1 MTPAAPS
8 FDDGLDRLEALV
20 QQLESG
26 SLSLEDAL
34 ARFEE
39 GVQLSQA
46 LQKQLAEAQRRV
58 EVLKAGLG
66 GRVPRRTPGR
76 GQGIPMREA
85 STQVQADLDRLIP
98 LLDTVLTTPFRQGEA
113 QRLGEAMRYSLE
125 AGGKRVRPVLCILA
139 CEAVGGTSAQALPG
153 ALALEYVHTY
163 SLIHDDLPAMDD
175 DDLRRGRP
183 TNHKVFG
190 EGHAILAGDALLTEA
205 FGVLAAAAL
214 DPGRRAEALVLL
226 AEGAGWRGMAGG
238 QALDL
243 EGETLHSYDLD
254 HLRLIHRLKTGAL
267 LRTSVE
273 IGAVLG
279 GAAPVERS
287 ALRAYGEAIG
297 LAFQIQDDILDAT
310 ATEADLGKRAGKD
323 AGRGKITYPS
333 LLGLDGARKAL
344 EEATETAL
352 CHLASLPNQNSL
364 AAWAQYLA
372 LRGK

>member
-1 MTPAAPS
+1 
-8 FDDGLDRLEALV
+8 
-20 QQLESG
+20 
-26 SLSLEDAL
+26 
-34 ARFEE
+34 
-39 GVQLSQA
+39 
-46 LQKQLAEAQRRV
+46 
-58 EVLKAGLG
+58 
-66 GRVPRRTPGR
+66 
-76 GQGIPMREA
+76 
-85 STQVQADLDRLIP
+85 
-98 LLDTVLTTPFRQGEA
+98 
-113 QRLGEAMRYSLE
+113 MRYSLE
-125 AGGKRVRPVLCILA
+125 AGGKRVRPVLCLLA
-139 CEAVGGTSAQALPG
+139 CEAVGGTSTQALPG

-205 FGVLAAAAL
+205 FGVLASADL
-214 DPGRRAEALVLL
+214 DPTKRAEALKLL

-243 EGETLHSYDLD
+243 EGEKVASYDLD

-267 LRTSVE
+267 LRASLE

-279 GAAPVERS
+279 GAAPAERA

-310 ATEADLGKRAGKD
+310 ATDADLGKRAGKD

-344 EEATETAL
+344 SEATETAL
-352 CHLASLPNQNSL
+352 CHLASLPNRNSL

-372 LRGK
+372 LRAR

>member
-1 MTPAAPS
+1 MS
-8 FDDGLDRLEALV
+8 
-20 QQLESG
+20 ES
-26 SLSLEDAL
+26 S
-34 ARFEE
+34 
-39 GVQLSQA
+39 
-46 LQKQLAEAQRRV
+46 AQV
-58 EVLKAGLG
+58 K
-66 GRVPRRTPGR
+66 
-76 GQGIPMREA
+76 
-85 STQVQADLDRLIP
+85 ADLDRLIP
-98 LLDTVLTTPFRQGEA
+98 FLDAALTGPFGQGEA
-113 QRLGEAMRYSLE
+113 QRLAEAMRYSLE

-183 TNHKVFG
+183 TNHKIYG

-205 FGVLAAAAL
+205 FGVLASADL
-214 DPGRRAEALVLL
+214 DPVRRAEALKLL
-226 AEGAGWRGMAGG
+226 AEGSGWRGMAGG

-243 EGETLHSYDLD
+243 EGEKIQSYDLD
-254 HLRLIHRLKTGAL
+254 HLQLIHRLKTGAL
-267 LRTSVE
+267 LRASLE

-279 GAAPVERS
+279 GAMPAERA

-310 ATEADLGKRAGKD
+310 ATDADLGKRAGKD

-333 LLGLDGARKAL
+333 LLGLEGARKAL
-344 EEATETAL
+344 SEATETAL
-352 CHLASLPNQNSL
+352 CHLASLPNRNSL

-372 LRGK
+372 QRAK

>member
-1 MTPAAPS
+1 VS
-8 FDDGLDRLEALV
+8 
-20 QQLESG
+20 
-26 SLSLEDAL
+26 
-34 ARFEE
+34 
-39 GVQLSQA
+39 
-46 LQKQLAEAQRRV
+46 
-58 EVLKAGLG
+58 
-66 GRVPRRTPGR
+66 
-76 GQGIPMREA
+76 EA
-85 STQVQADLDRLIP
+85 SAQVQADLDRLLP
-98 LLDTVLTTPFRQGEA
+98 LLDAELTVPFRQGDA
-113 QRLGEAMRYSLE
+113 MRLGEAMRYSLE

-139 CEAVGGTSAQALPG
+139 GEAVGGTSAEALPG

-205 FGVLAAAAL
+205 FGVLAAANL
-214 DPGRRAEALVLL
+214 DPGKRAEALALL

-243 EGETLHSYDLD
+243 AGEKLATYDLD

-267 LRTSVE
+267 LRASVE

-279 GAAPVERS
+279 GAAAEARS

-310 ATEADLGKRAGKD
+310 ATDADLGKRAGKD

-333 LLGLDGARKAL
+333 LLGLEGARKAL
-344 EEATETAL
+344 SEATETAL
-352 CHLASLPNQNSL
+352 CHLASLSNRNSL
-364 AAWAQYLA
+364 AAWAAYLA
-372 LRGK
+372 QRAR

>member
-1 MTPAAPS
+1 VS
-8 FDDGLDRLEALV
+8 
-20 QQLESG
+20 
-26 SLSLEDAL
+26 
-34 ARFEE
+34 
-39 GVQLSQA
+39 
-46 LQKQLAEAQRRV
+46 
-58 EVLKAGLG
+58 
-66 GRVPRRTPGR
+66 
-76 GQGIPMREA
+76 EA
-85 STQVQADLDRLIP
+85 STQVQADLDRLI
-98 LLDTVLTTPFRQGEA
+98 
-113 QRLGEAMRYSLE
+113 GEAMRYSLE

-139 CEAVGGTSAQALPG
+139 CEAVGGTPAEALPG

-205 FGVLAAAAL
+205 FGVLAAADL
-214 DPGRRAEALVLL
+214 DPWKRAEALALL

-243 EGETLHSYDLD
+243 EGEARAKTHRLAKRDGPKGEAQEGPSVGETLATYDLD

-267 LRTSVE
+267 LQASVE

-279 GAAPVERS
+279 GATPEARS

-310 ATEADLGKRAGKD
+310 ATDADLGKRAGKD

-333 LLGLDGARKAL
+333 LLGLAGARKAL

-352 CHLASLPNQNSL
+352 CHLASLPNRNSL
-364 AAWAQYLA
+364 AAWARYLA
-372 LRGK
+372 LRAK

>member
-1 MTPAAPS
+1 MS
-8 FDDGLDRLEALV
+8 D
-20 QQLESG
+20 S
-26 SLSLEDAL
+26 S
-34 ARFEE
+34 
-39 GVQLSQA
+39 
-46 LQKQLAEAQRRV
+46 AQV
-58 EVLKAGLG
+58 K
-66 GRVPRRTPGR
+66 
-76 GQGIPMREA
+76 
-85 STQVQADLDRLIP
+85 ADLDRLIP
-98 LLDTVLTTPFRQGEA
+98 PLDAALTGPFRQGEA

-125 AGGKRVRPVLCILA
+125 AGGKRVRPVLCMLA
-139 CEAVGGTSAQALPG
+139 CEAVGGTWAQALPG
-153 ALALEYVHTY
+153 ALALEYIHTY

-205 FGVLAAAAL
+205 FGVMASAGL
-214 DPGRRAEALVLL
+214 DPVRRAEALALL

-243 EGETLHSYDLD
+243 EGEKLDTYDLD

-267 LRTSVE
+267 LRASLE

-279 GAAPVERS
+279 GAAPAERAS
-287 ALRAYGEAIG
+287 LRAYGEAIG

-310 ATEADLGKRAGKD
+310 ATDADLGKRAGKD

-333 LLGLDGARKAL
+333 LLGLEGARQAL
-344 EEATETAL
+344 SEATETAL
-352 CHLASLPNQNSL
+352 CHLASLPNRNSL

-372 LRGK
+372 QRVK

>member
-1 MTPAAPS
+1 MSGAA
-8 FDDGLDRLEALV
+8 
-20 QQLESG
+20 
-26 SLSLEDAL
+26 
-34 ARFEE
+34 
-39 GVQLSQA
+39 
-46 LQKQLAEAQRRV
+46 
-58 EVLKAGLG
+58 
-66 GRVPRRTPGR
+66 
-76 GQGIPMREA
+76 
-85 STQVQADLDRLIP
+85 TQVQGDLDRLLP
-98 LLDTVLTTPFRQGEA
+98 MLDTALARSFRNGEA
-113 QRLGEAMRYSLE
+113 ARLGEAARYSLE
-125 AGGKRVRPVLCILA
+125 AGGKRVRPVLCLLA
-139 CEAVGGTSAQALPG
+139 CEAVGGSAEMALPG

-205 FGVLAAAAL
+205 FGVLASADLEPA
-214 DPGRRAEALVLL
+214 RRAEALTLL

-243 EGETLHSYDLD
+243 EAEARAKAHRLAKRDGPKGEAQGGSASTRAASGKALQEERLSGGGPSEGEQLDAYDLD

-267 LRTSVE
+267 LRASLE

-279 GAAPVERS
+279 GAASAERA

-310 ATEADLGKRAGKD
+310 ATDADLGKRAGKD

-333 LLGLDGARKAL
+333 LLGLEGARRAL
-344 EEATETAL
+344 DEATETAI
-352 CHLASLPNQNSL
+352 CQLASLSNRNSL
-364 AAWAQYLA
+364 AAWARYLA
-372 LRGK
+372 LRAK

>member
-1 MTPAAPS
+1 MS
-8 FDDGLDRLEALV
+8 
-20 QQLESG
+20 ES
-26 SLSLEDAL
+26 S
-34 ARFEE
+34 
-39 GVQLSQA
+39 
-46 LQKQLAEAQRRV
+46 AQV
-58 EVLKAGLG
+58 K
-66 GRVPRRTPGR
+66 
-76 GQGIPMREA
+76 
-85 STQVQADLDRLIP
+85 ADLDRLIP
-98 LLDTVLTTPFRQGEA
+98 LLDAVLTGPFRQGEA
-113 QRLGEAMRYSLE
+113 LRLAEAMRYSLE
-125 AGGKRVRPVLCILA
+125 AGGKRVRPVLCLLA
-139 CEAVGGTSAQALPG
+139 CEAVGGTSTQALPG

-205 FGVLAAAAL
+205 FGVLASADL
-214 DPGRRAEALVLL
+214 DPTKRAEALKLL

-243 EGETLHSYDLD
+243 EGEKVASYDLD

-267 LRTSVE
+267 LRASLE

-279 GAAPVERS
+279 GAAPAERA

-310 ATEADLGKRAGKD
+310 ATDADLGKRAGKD

-344 EEATETAL
+344 SEATETAL
-352 CHLASLPNQNSL
+352 CHLASLPNRNSL

-372 LRGK
+372 LRAR

>member
-1 MTPAAPS
+1 MTGAAS
-8 FDDGLDRLEALV
+8 
-20 QQLESG
+20 
-26 SLSLEDAL
+26 
-34 ARFEE
+34 
-39 GVQLSQA
+39 
-46 LQKQLAEAQRRV
+46 
-58 EVLKAGLG
+58 
-66 GRVPRRTPGR
+66 
-76 GQGIPMREA
+76 
-85 STQVQADLDRLIP
+85 QVQADLDRLLP
-98 LLDTVLTTPFRQGEA
+98 WLDAALTAPFRVGEA
-113 QRLGEAMRYSLE
+113 ARLGEAMCYSLE
-125 AGGKRVRPVLCILA
+125 AGGKRVRPVLCLLA
-139 CEAVGGTSAQALPG
+139 AEAVGGTVAQALPG

-205 FGVLAAAAL
+205 FGVLASADL
-214 DPGRRAEALVLL
+214 EPVRRAEALALL

-243 EGETLHSYDLD
+243 EGETLAAYDLD

-267 LRTSVE
+267 LRASLE

-279 GAAPVERS
+279 GAAPADRA

-310 ATEADLGKRAGKD
+310 ATDAALGKRAGKD

-344 EEATETAL
+344 SEATETAL
-352 CHLASLPNQNSL
+352 CHLATLPHRNSL
-364 AAWAQYLA
+364 AAWARYLA
-372 LRGK
+372 QRAN

>member
-1 MTPAAPS
+1 MN
-8 FDDGLDRLEALV
+8 
-20 QQLESG
+20 
-26 SLSLEDAL
+26 DA
-34 ARFEE
+34 F
-39 GVQLSQA
+39 
-46 LQKQLAEAQRRV
+46 AQVR
-58 EVLKAGLG
+58 
-66 GRVPRRTPGR
+66 
-76 GQGIPMREA
+76 
-85 STQVQADLDRLIP
+85 ADLDRLVPI
-98 LLDTVLTTPFRQGEA
+98 LDAALTAPFHQGEA
-113 QRLGEAMRYSLE
+113 IRLGEAVRYSLE
-125 AGGKRVRPVLCILA
+125 AGGKRVRPVLCMLA
-139 CEAVGGTSAQALPG
+139 SEAVGGTATQALPG

-205 FGVLAAAAL
+205 FGVLAAADL
-214 DPGRRAEALVLL
+214 DPVKRAEALALL

-243 EGETLHSYDLD
+243 EGEARAKAHRLAKRDDPKGEAQEGPSVGEKIASYDLD

-267 LRTSVE
+267 LRASLE

-279 GAAPVERS
+279 GAAPLERR

-310 ATEADLGKRAGKD
+310 ATDADLGKRAGKD

-333 LLGLDGARKAL
+333 LLGLEGARKAL
-344 EEATETAL
+344 DEATETAT
-352 CHLASLPNQNSL
+352 CHLASLPNRNSL
-364 AAWAQYLA
+364 AAWAWYLA
-372 LRGK
+372 QRAK